1 MQGHHRGKKV
11 LRNSSEVALRSI
23 AVFLMSVF
31 FLLFFAVPIGIAFI
45 GSFHQWNPL
54 KQQFDFLGMRN
65 WNRIF
70 ANGLFWHSMKNTFV
84 FAMIAVFFRVIL
96 GLILAH
102 VLHSKLIKHKSV
114 YRTLYYL
121 PTITPMVAVAFVWK
135 FIFDPRIG
143 LLNRLLNSDINWLYD
158 GRYALA
164 AMLILTIWKDFGYAV
179 VILLGG
185 LYSLPTECFEAAEI
199 DGANSW
205 QRFTRLTLPLLR
217 PMVLFVIIVSLI
229 SYFQAYIPVMVLT
242 QGGPGTQTYLVTYLI
257 YKEAFSKYNF
267 GYASALSFI
276 VFVFIAILTAVTF
289 KISGKNVPF

>member
-205 QRFTRLTLPLLR
+205 QR
-217 PMVLFVIIVSLI
+217 
-229 SYFQAYIPVMVLT
+229 YQADPT
-242 QGGPGTQTYLVTYLI
+242 TSKTNGTVCYHCLTYLVFPSI
-257 YKEAFSKYNF
+257 YSGDGFNSGRAWH
-267 GYASALSFI
+267 
-276 VFVFIAILTAVTF
+276 TD
-289 KISGKNVPF
+289 ISRHLFDL

>member
-1 MQGHHRGKKV
+1 
-11 LRNSSEVALRSI
+11 
-23 AVFLMSVF
+23 
-31 FLLFFAVPIGIAFI
+31 
-45 GSFHQWNPL
+45 
-54 KQQFDFLGMRN
+54 
-65 WNRIF
+65 
-70 ANGLFWHSMKNTFV
+70 MKNTFV